1 VGNSDSPL
9 TGKSP
14 EMLIGNSLSVR
25 LVLGEADAVGV
36 GGRSLGVLGLLGDQ
50 LDASV
55 AALGNSDGL

>member
-1 VGNSDSPL
+1 LGNSDSPL
-9 TGKSP
+9 TEKSP
-14 EMLIGNSLSVR
+14 EMVIGNSLSVR
-25 LVLGEADAVGV
+25 LVLCEADAVGV

>member
-1 VGNSDSPL
+1 
-9 TGKSP
+9 
-14 EMLIGNSLSVR
+14 MLIGNSLSVR